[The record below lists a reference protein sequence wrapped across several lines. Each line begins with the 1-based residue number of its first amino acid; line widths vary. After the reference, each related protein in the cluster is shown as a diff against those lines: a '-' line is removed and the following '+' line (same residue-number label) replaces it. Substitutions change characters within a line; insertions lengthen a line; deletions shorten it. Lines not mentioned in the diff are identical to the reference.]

1 MLREQQNREG
11 KTPRALFSEQH
22 KALAN
27 EGKKWMKDTA
37 ASCLLVATLID
48 TVMFEAAIH
57 IPGGSK
63 QSGDPFL
70 EGTYYFQ
77 IYATSD
83 AISFTSA
90 TVSILM
96 FLSILTS
103 RYAEED
109 FLQSLP
115 RKLAIGLMSLFM
127 SIVTMM
133 VTFGC
138 TLFIN
143 LRERVEEGFPFFP
156 PMIIIVAL
164 PTTFFALLH
173 LRLFT
178 EVMKSTFGA
187 PLFNPH
193 PHKKLLKKASLVPK
207 LSNLHLESF
216 PSS

>member
-11 KTPRALFSEQH
+11 KTPRTLFSEQH

-27 EGKKWMKDTA
+27 EGKIWMKDTA
-37 ASCLLVATLID
+37 TSCLLVATLIA

-63 QSGDPFL
+63 QSGEPFI
-70 EGTYYFQ
+70 EHTYYFQ

-83 AISFTSA
+83 ALSFTSA

-103 RYAEED
+103 RYAEKD

-115 RKLAIGLMSLFM
+115 RRLTIGLMALFI

-143 LRERVEEGFPFFP
+143 LRERVEEEFPFFP
-156 PMIIIVAL
+156 PMIMLVAI
-164 PTTFFALLH
+164 PTFLFASLH
-173 LRLFT
+173 LPLFI
-178 EVMKSTFGA
+178 EVIKSSYGA

-193 PHKKLLKKASLVPK
+193 PRKRLLKRASLVPK
-207 LSNLHLESF
+207 LSNLHRESLQR
-216 PSS
+216 S